1 MTLISSSYGAAA
13 APLPLAERCVSACTS
28 ARPVPGHAI
37 LLDTIRHG
45 GGPDFAL
52 RLSRG
57 GWHRPG
63 RILDANGE
71 SIADSALSWLD
82 EAWAETGD
90 DPDEFAAH
98 YADCGY
104 RITRIDGI
112 SHYFVAPYGNDSAAF
127 LQLEVEELLESP
139 GHPLIDRGPPP
150 DSVED
155 LLASPTPQTAEGLPS
170 AGCYSFRRLTDI
182 ADIVEKLNAQP
193 GRPPDVLRFLA
204 EWQTSS
210 AGQQR
215 HFCDHWVLALSEHQ
229 DRYRQQRC
237 SATPVAANAP
247 QWMGSDQASGIELA
261 RQLSDFDRAAGY
273 SAAWYFHLVSGHR
286 VPRSLLPA
294 VHADL
299 TDGMAYLS
307 ERDAQ
312 LVAAWM
318 QTPYGM

>member
-1 MTLISSSYGAAA
+1 MTLISSSNSAAM
-13 APLPLAERCVSACTS
+13 APLPLAECCVSACTS

-37 LLDTIRHG
+37 LLDAIRRG

-63 RILDANGE
+63 RVLDANGE

-112 SHYFVAPYGNDSAAF
+112 SHYFVAPCGNESAAF

-139 GHPLIDRGPPP
+139 GHPLIDDGPPP

-155 LLASPTPQTAEGLPS
+155 LLARPTPHSAEGLPS
-170 AGCYSFRRLTDI
+170 ASCYSFRRLTDI
-182 ADIVEKLNAQP
+182 ADIVKKLNAQP
-193 GRPPDVLRFLA
+193 GRPPDVLRFLE

-215 HFCDHWVLALSEHQ
+215 HFCDH
-229 DRYRQQRC
+229 
-237 SATPVAANAP
+237 
-247 QWMGSDQASGIELA
+247 
-261 RQLSDFDRAAGY
+261 
-273 SAAWYFHLVSGHR
+273 
-286 VPRSLLPA
+286 
-294 VHADL
+294 
-299 TDGMAYLS
+299 
-307 ERDAQ
+307 
-312 LVAAWM
+312 
-318 QTPYGM
+318 